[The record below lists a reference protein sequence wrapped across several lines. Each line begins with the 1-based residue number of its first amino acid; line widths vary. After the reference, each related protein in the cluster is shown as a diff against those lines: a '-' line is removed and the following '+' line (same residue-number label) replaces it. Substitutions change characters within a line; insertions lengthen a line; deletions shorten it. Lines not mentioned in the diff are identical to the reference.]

1 MNLKRDQERAAW
13 LQAADTPLL
22 EGDFFEQIIRAIYT
36 AILQPG
42 DLAVDCGA
50 NVGLHTMPMSN
61 LVGPFGRVLA
71 IEAIPEMAE
80 SLAFHTRGGSY
91 TNIEVVP
98 KAIGSREGR
107 ATFSWVKGLPGW
119 SGLRQRADLSPGLET
134 SVATIE
140 VPITTLDSLLANS
153 RHRVRFVKMD
163 LEGGEYHALQGAA
176 SMLKNHRPLVIFE
189 NGREPAARLYGYT
202 REDWFALFEG
212 ADFVVFDLFGRP
224 FLPERWHARGIP
236 YYFIAAARGSDDE
249 RFVRLELG
257 DVIRTV
263 NRWHQLKR
271 LRHRI
276 RQWTKRRVPEA
287 LLRWYL
293 DRRAKG

>member
-1 MNLKRDQERAAW
+1 MAPAACQSRCAATQMSRRSVSYVLSSLMNLKRDQERAAW

-61 LVGPFGRVLA
+61 LVGPSGRVLA

-189 NGREPAARLYGYT
+189 NGREPDCMAIRAKIGLPYSKEQTSSSSIFLEGLFSLSAGTPAASPITSLLRPAARMT
-202 REDWFALFEG
+202 R
-212 ADFVVFDLFGRP
+212 DLFA
-224 FLPERWHARGIP
+224 W
-236 YYFIAAARGSDDE
+236 S
-249 RFVRLELG
+249 
-257 DVIRTV
+257 
-263 NRWHQLKR
+263 
-271 LRHRI
+271 
-276 RQWTKRRVPEA
+276 
-287 LLRWYL
+287 
-293 DRRAKG
+293 